1 MFPSE
6 TAILMDIARNK
17 DSGKQLANRAMDVTG
32 EYIGYPYESLVRRGF
47 LKKKG
52 LREYQ
57 LTLKGREALF
67 EFLLE
72 NKTRVI
78 KDTIKTLQQLGVECG
93 QKIDELLKEAIEVK

>member
-1 MFPSE
+1 MFLSE
-6 TAILMDIARNK
+6 IALLIAIVVAGDSSNKLLMRP
-17 DSGKQLANRAMDVTG
+17 MDVTG
-32 EYIGYPYESLVRRGF
+32 EYIGYLYDSLVRRGF

-52 LREYQ
+52 LRGYQ

-93 QKIDELLKEAIEVK
+93 QKMDDLLKEAIECK